1 MAGLVV
7 RLRWLVVAFWAAAA
21 VASVTLLPTIREAQ
35 TGALGDL
42 VPVDAEA
49 IATEQRS
56 AELFAFPFLSRTQ
69 VVIRDPGGLNA
80 RILAATTARVVALNR
95 KQIPGLRAIAGAYV
109 VANVTG
115 SEAFAR
121 ERGTTLVVPL
131 LYRPDIGPTE
141 RTELAEGLVQR
152 LAPFAEGATLGVTGA
167 VTARDAQADVIEEHL
182 PLTELATLVFVLV
195 AVALATRS
203 LVAPLVNLLAVA
215 IAYLVSIRLV
225 AAVGQQAGIS
235 VPAEV
240 QPVIVAL
247 LFGVVTDYALFFLS
261 RFERALAD
269 AGGDGQAAAVS
280 SLRELTPILT
290 ACGVAVAAGTGALV
304 VAELGFL
311 RAFGPGVAASV
322 LVALAVAVT
331 LVPALCAI
339 LGARV
344 LWPRGASAT
353 EEEGSPRTRRV
364 LELVVD
370 RPVAVAVACITVLLA
385 LSAGVLGL
393 ALGNP
398 LLRGL
403 PDDSPPRAA
412 YAQAAAGLAPGVIS
426 PTTLVVEGDGVARRR
441 TALARLQRLLGAEP
455 GVAAVVGPASNP
467 TQRTFGAV
475 LSPDGNA
482 ARYGLI
488 LGDDPL
494 GAQAVRRL
502 GDLRGRVPRL
512 LRQAGL
518 PAATGSLAGDTALV
532 SETID
537 RAGQDVPRILPA
549 VLLAIMLVLVVL
561 LRAVVAP
568 LYLTAL
574 ALPAPV
580 AALGVTVLFFEGLLG
595 QPELTYFV
603 PIAAGVL
610 LVALGSDYNV
620 FLVGRIWSEARIR
633 PLREAIVA
641 GAAAA
646 SPAITA
652 AGIVLAV
659 SFGALAFVPV
669 QAFRQLAF
677 MVAVGLLIDAFLVRT
692 LLVPAV
698 IAIVGVRSGWP
709 GRALR
714 SGRVSVPAPPAA
726 RPALKR

>member
-7 RLRWLVVAFWAAAA
+7 RLRWLVVALWLAA
-21 VASVTLLPTIREAQ
+21 TLACVLFLPTIREAQ

-49 IATEQRS
+49 IQTEQRS
-56 AELFAFPFLSRTQ
+56 AELFTFPFISRTQ

-80 RILAATTARVVALNR
+80 RIVAATGRRVLELNR
-95 KQIPGLRAIAGAYV
+95 GQIPGLRAIAGAYV

-115 SEAFAR
+115 SETFAR

-131 LYRPDIGPTE
+131 LYGTDIGPTE

-152 LAPFAEGATLGVTGA
+152 LEPEAAGARLGVTGA
-167 VTARDAQADVIEEHL
+167 VSARDAQADVIEEHL

-203 LVAPLVNLLAVA
+203 LVAPLVNLAAVA
-215 IAYLVSIRLV
+215 VAYLVSIRLV
-225 AAVGQQAGIS
+225 AAVGQQVGIS
-235 VPAEV
+235 VPSEV
-240 QPVIVAL
+240 EPVVVAL
-247 LFGVVTDYALFFLS
+247 LFGVVTDYVLFYLS
-261 RFERALAD
+261 RFGRALAD
-269 AGGDGQAAAVS
+269 EDGDGPAAARS
-280 SLRELTPILT
+280 SLRELAPILT
-290 ACGVAVAAGTGALV
+290 ACGIAVAAGTAALA
-304 VAELGFL
+304 VAKLGFL
-311 RAFGPGVAASV
+311 RAFGPGVAAAV
-322 LVALAVAVT
+322 LIALAVAVT

-339 LGARV
+339 LGPRV
-344 LWPRGASAT
+344 LWPRRAPV
-353 EEEGSPRTRRV
+353 EEEEAQPRTRRV
-364 LELVVD
+364 LELVVR
-370 RPVAVAVACITVLLA
+370 RPVAVTVGCAVVLMVLA
-385 LSAGVLGL
+385 AGVTGL
-393 ALGNP
+393 HLGNP

-403 PDDSPPRAA
+403 PDESPPRAA

-426 PTTLVVEGDGVARRR
+426 PTIVVVEGEGVARER
-441 TALARLQRLLGAEP
+441 AQLARLQGLLERRP

-475 LSPDGNA
+475 LSPDGNG
-482 ARYGLI
+482 ARYGIVLA
-488 LGDDPL
+488 DDPL
-494 GAQAVRRL
+494 GARAVERL
-502 GDLRGRVPRL
+502 GQLRGRLPGL

-518 PAATGSLAGDTALV
+518 PGATASLAGDTALV
-532 SETID
+532 EETID

-561 LRAVVAP
+561 LRALVAP
-568 LYLTAL
+568 LYLTIL
-574 ALPAPV
+574 ALPAPI
-580 AALGVTVLFFEGLLG
+580 AALGLSVLVFQGVLG

-620 FLVGRIWSEARIR
+620 FLVGRIWAEARSR
-633 PLREAIVA
+633 PFPEAIVA
-641 GAAAA
+641 GASAA

-652 AGIVLAV
+652 AGLVLAV

-677 MVAVGLLIDAFLVRT
+677 MVGVGLLIDAFLVRT

-698 IAIVGVRSGWP
+698 ITLVGVRSGWP
-709 GRALR
+709 GAALR
-714 SGRVSVPAPPAA
+714 SGRVSVPAP
-726 RPALKR
+726 RG